1 MLPPVS
7 VGAVLG
13 LMIGEMG
20 WREVSFEGSLMVGMG
35 GSLLDGESGVCYRPR
50 IVVTLRGATASFL
63 WTKGEEKKPGV
74 LSSSD

>member
-1 MLPPVS
+1 
-7 VGAVLG
+7 
-13 LMIGEMG
+13 
-20 WREVSFEGSLMVGMG
+20 MVGMG

-74 LSSSD
+74 LSSSDRNTHTIDIHCGPLAQSGRAADS